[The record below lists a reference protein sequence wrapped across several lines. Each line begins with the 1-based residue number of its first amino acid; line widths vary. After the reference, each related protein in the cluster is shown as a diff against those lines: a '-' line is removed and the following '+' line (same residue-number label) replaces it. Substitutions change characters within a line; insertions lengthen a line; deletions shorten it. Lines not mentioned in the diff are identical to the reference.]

1 MMAAPQT
8 GERFMQLKD
17 ICTTGAV
24 CCGRETTVL
33 EAARLMRTSHA
44 GDLVVVDDPSEDCL
58 PVGMITDRDIV
69 IKVLGNGVD
78 PKTVTVGDVMHTPIV
93 VGRESDDQWE
103 AISRMRAHGVRR
115 LPVTTSNGQLIGI
128 VTLDDLLKVLATET
142 SALLDAVSKEQDRER
157 RSVR

>member
-1 MMAAPQT
+1 
-8 GERFMQLKD
+8 MQLKD

-44 GDLVVVDDPSEDCL
+44 GDLVVVDDPSEDSR
-58 PVGMITDRDIV
+58 PVGIITDRDIV

-78 PKTVTVGDVMHTPIV
+78 PKTVSVGDVMQTPV
-93 VGRESDDQWE
+93 VIARETDDQWE
-103 AISRMRAHGVRR
+103 AIARMRAHGVRR

-128 VTLDDLLKVLATET
+128 VTLDDLLKLLSTET
-142 SALLDAVSKEQDRER
+142 SALLEAVTKEQDHER
-157 RSVR
+157 RIVR